1 MSIRWDEFNP
11 AVVNSDTNNAL
22 NVCNELLRIT
32 TTPDMTCGEFIRIL
46 HDESTRSEQL
56 WAKYMLEATAFIY
69 ARKLARR
76 HNRVDVAAELTV
88 LMRETWELFVNEL
101 NNLPDS
107 RPASPT
113 SIVMLEL

>member
-32 TTPDMTCGEFIRIL
+32 TTPDMTCMEFLRIL
-46 HDESTRSEQL
+46 EDESTRAEQL
-56 WAKYMLEATAFIY
+56 WAKYMLQAVAFIY

-76 HNRVDVAAELTV
+76 HGHEEVASELTIR
-88 LMRETWELFVNEL
+88 MRETWELFVNEL

-113 SIVMLEL
+113 SVVMVEL